1 MIDPT
6 AVTNYNRT
14 DAELE
19 ELMLFSIAVAG
30 KTAQVVS
37 KQLQTLLD
45 AAPGSSPF
53 DKIKKLTKNGKLLA
67 ALKKSR
73 LGKYGILIK
82 AYPQVTAFNLRTC
95 TADELE
101 TVHGIGPKTARFFLL
116 HSRPGIQV
124 AALDTHILKFLKALG
139 HDVPDSTPTG
149 KKYKLLEAV
158 FIEEAKKR
166 GRSIAELDL
175 AIWNHYSKG
184 GDKSRQNPV
193 F

>member
-30 KTAQVVS
+30 KTAQIVS
-37 KQLQTLLD
+37 KQLQSLLD
-45 AAPGSSPF
+45 AVPGKSPF
-53 DKIKKLTKNGKLLA
+53 DKIKKLVKAGKLLS

-73 LGKYGILIK
+73 LGKYGILVK
-82 AYPQVTAFNLRTC
+82 AYTQITDFDLRTC

-124 AALDTHILKFLKALG
+124 AALDTHILKFMKALG
-139 HDVPDSTPTG
+139 YDAPDNTPTG
-149 KKYKLLEAV
+149 KKYKVLEAA

-184 GDKSRQNPV
+184 GDKSQQNNII
-193 F
+193 

>member
-30 KTAQVVS
+30 KTAQIVS
-37 KQLQTLLD
+37 KQLQALLD
-45 AAPGSSPF
+45 AAPGNSPF
-53 DKIKKLTKNGKLLA
+53 DKINKLTKSGKLLA

-73 LGKYGILIK
+73 LGKYNILTK
-82 AYPQVTAFNLRTC
+82 AYPQITSFNLRTC

-101 TVHGIGPKTARFFLL
+101 TVHGVGPKTARFFLL
-116 HSRPGIQV
+116 HSRPNIQV

-139 HDVPDSTPTG
+139 HDVPNSTPTG

>member
-30 KTAQVVS
+30 KTAQIVS
-37 KQLQTLLD
+37 KQLQSLLD
-45 AAPGSSPF
+45 AAPGKSPF
-53 DKIKKLTKNGKLLA
+53 DKINKLVKAGKLLS

-73 LGKYGILIK
+73 LGKYSILVK
-82 AYPQVTAFNLRTC
+82 AYTQITSFDLRTA

-116 HSRPGIQV
+116 HSRPGVQV
-124 AALDTHILKFLKALG
+124 AALDTHILKFLKELG
-139 HDVPDSTPTG
+139 HDVPDTTPTG

-166 GRSIAELDL
+166 GRPIAELDL

-184 GDKSRQNPV
+184 GDKSNAK